1 MCVFCVV
8 PPNVTPTKTM
18 LEDSALNNPDG
29 FGFAIAIPS
38 EQRIHVEKT
47 MNADTSISRFLE
59 MRAKYPQGYAIW
71 HARIATHG
79 SVTVDNCH
87 PFYVAYDNRTVL
99 FHNGVLPI
107 DEPKGDK
114 RSDTRIFAEDILP
127 AIGGLKSLDNDNVFK
142 LVEGFANGSKLA
154 FLTVDPTSKHELYM
168 VNDHLG
174 FTDSSGVWWS
184 NRTCY
189 LATPNYYSPK
199 YDYYDIGLTKNS
211 SIKDD
216 EFTIECLVC
225 GGYVVIDEYT
235 HNTFYC
241 ETCGCCFECT
251 SHHSDCL
258 CYIPT
263 SSKTDSIGWSHG
275 L

>member
-8 PPNVTPTKTM
+8 PPNVTPTRTM

-29 FGFAIAIPS
+29 FGFAITIPS

-87 PFYVAYDNRTVL
+87 PFYVANDNRTVL

-142 LVEGFANGSKLA
+142 LVEGFATGSKLA
-154 FLTVDPTSKHELYM
+154 FLTVDPTSEHELYM

-174 FTDSSGVWWS
+174 FKDVSGVWWS

-189 LATPNYYSPK
+189 ILPTTK
-199 YDYYDIGLTKNS
+199 YGGYYDIGLTKNS
-211 SIKDD
+211 VAKDEEFGAECYMCSTYHVFD
-216 EFTIECLVC
+216 E
-225 GGYVVIDEYT
+225 
-235 HNTFYC
+235 NTENVWYC
-241 ETCGCCFECT
+241 EACGCCFECL
-251 SHHSDCL
+251 SHNDDCL
-258 CYIPT
+258 CYMPT
-263 SSKTDSIGWSHG
+263 SSTARDIGWSHG
-275 L
+275 S